1 MPDSF
6 SIGLCDKRL
15 TGSAEF
21 GILEKIMGFFL
32 KGKSKDLEKGKRMSE
47 NEMLNKKET
56 LEEALGEEIE
66 AVKGTVEE
74 AAENAADKT
83 LEDLEAENEKL
94 RQELELMKEK
104 TVKERIYDHV
114 HVSVRT
120 MDIFIGV
127 MVVLFVVVV
136 VLGILNK

>member
-1 MPDSF
+1 
-6 SIGLCDKRL
+6 
-15 TGSAEF
+15 
-21 GILEKIMGFFL
+21 
-32 KGKSKDLEKGKRMSE
+32 MSE

-136 VLGILNK
+136 VLRILNK

>member
-1 MPDSF
+1 
-6 SIGLCDKRL
+6 
-15 TGSAEF
+15 
-21 GILEKIMGFFL
+21 
-32 KGKSKDLEKGKRMSE
+32 MSE

-74 AAENAADKT
+74 AAENAVDKT

>member
-1 MPDSF
+1 
-6 SIGLCDKRL
+6 
-15 TGSAEF
+15 
-21 GILEKIMGFFL
+21 
-32 KGKSKDLEKGKRMSE
+32 MSE
-47 NEMLNKKET
+47 NEVLDKKET

-66 AVKGTVEE
+66 AVKETVEE
-74 AAENAADKT
+74 AAENVADKT

-127 MVVLFVVVV
+127 MVALFVVVV

>member
-1 MPDSF
+1 
-6 SIGLCDKRL
+6 
-15 TGSAEF
+15 
-21 GILEKIMGFFL
+21 
-32 KGKSKDLEKGKRMSE
+32 MSE
-47 NEMLNKKET
+47 NEVLDKKET

-66 AVKGTVEE
+66 AVKETVEE

-104 TVKERIYDHV
+104 TVKERIFDHV

-127 MVVLFVVVV
+127 MVALFVVVV

>member
-1 MPDSF
+1 MVHDSPSLF
-6 SIGLCDKRL
+6 IQNSQHHNHHKQHHHH
-15 TGSAEF
+15 
-21 GILEKIMGFFL
+21 
-32 KGKSKDLEKGKRMSE
+32 
-47 NEMLNKKET
+47 
-56 LEEALGEEIE
+56 
-66 AVKGTVEE
+66 
-74 AAENAADKT
+74 ADKT

-127 MVVLFVVVV
+127 MVVLFVALPMLVEKIEKEKMELLERPGDV
-136 VLGILNK
+136 ILQQNTEKNMKKMDKI

>member
-1 MPDSF
+1 
-6 SIGLCDKRL
+6 
-15 TGSAEF
+15 
-21 GILEKIMGFFL
+21 
-32 KGKSKDLEKGKRMSE
+32 MSE

-83 LEDLEAENEKL
+83 LEDLAENEKL

>member
-1 MPDSF
+1 
-6 SIGLCDKRL
+6 
-15 TGSAEF
+15 
-21 GILEKIMGFFL
+21 
-32 KGKSKDLEKGKRMSE
+32 MSE

-66 AVKGTVEE
+66 AVKGTVEV